1 MGMQSLFSYVHLF
14 LPPPLFLCISTHVVD
29 FLKLDHQTLFPT
41 KFYSS
46 LTCFLSYTLSAAYA
60 SFMDDDVGSITAG
73 KFADFVVL
81 SGDLLKTNAQVYV
94 LETYK
99 GGVKV
104 FSR

>member
-1 MGMQSLFSYVHLF
+1 
-14 LPPPLFLCISTHVVD
+14 
-29 FLKLDHQTLFPT
+29 
-41 KFYSS
+41 
-46 LTCFLSYTLSAAYA
+46 
-60 SFMDDDVGSITAG
+60 MDDDVGSITEG

-81 SGDLLKTNAQVYV
+81 SGDLLKTNAQVNV